1 MSNTRAVRATGDSFV
16 DDLLMPRAWSGERV
30 TFGFTES
37 AASYGYGYGYDE
49 PNDGFAALSG
59 GQRAAARQAMDLWQ
73 DLIAIDL
80 VEVGRDADIRL
91 AASNAP
97 STAWAYGPG
106 SSEEAGDVWI
116 GRSKGYYTSPEA
128 GNYAFHTFV
137 HEIGH
142 ALGLGHPHESTLT
155 SALVTDGGSAAAPCP
170 CCAGLVHGS
179 LDPEPGLLDGMFGKP
194 VTEDDGTDGSGRD
207 ISQSGGDYGVA
218 GAPKAIDA
226 MAWSVM
232 SYASYIG
239 DTDGGYNNESFGYA
253 QTPMLRDIAAVQYL
267 YGANYTTRSSD
278 TVYAWDPS
286 TGEKFIDG
294 VGQGRPGASKV
305 FETLWDG
312 GGRDTI
318 DLGRYGSDLVID
330 LSPGGWTDFNNAQIA
345 RLGGGHESPGNVALA
360 YLHEGDSRALI
371 ENAIGGSGN
380 DVILGNQAA
389 NLLIGGAG
397 HDRIEGGSGTNILA
411 GDHLGNALALV
422 GLQLSDWTSAAVPAG
437 MATGDD
443 VLLGGAGD
451 EIFVSQGGNDR
462 VEGGGGIDTLV
473 IDLVSAAIEIAK
485 EGIGFLLSF
494 VGGTI
499 HAEDIDYLAARDGIF
514 TLTETGA
521 RIETEEDFVDEI
533 ALLYSAG
540 LGRQID
546 DAGLSFWSEA
556 LADGLTL
563 TDMAAEMIDS
573 PEFTHRFGN
582 PDAMADERFVDVLY
596 HNVLGRAGE
605 AGGVDFWSDAME
617 GGTERPDVLLGFAVS
632 EENREKAEAML
643 AEVENAQQFGSASAA
658 LLPAEDVGLA
668 YAWV

>member
-16 DDLLMPRAWSGERV
+16 DDLLMPRAWSGERI

-37 AASYGYGYGYDE
+37 ASSYGGGYGYDE
-49 PNDGFAALSG
+49 PDDGFAALSSV
-59 GQRAAARQAMDLWQ
+59 QRAAARQAMDLWQ
-73 DLIAIDL
+73 ELIAIDL
-80 VEVGRDADIRL
+80 VEVGPNVDIRL

-116 GRSKGYYTSPEA
+116 GRSKGYYTNPET

-142 ALGLGHPHESTLT
+142 ALGLGHPHESTMT
-155 SALVTDGGSAAAPCP
+155 SALVADEGHAAAPCP
-170 CCAGLVHGS
+170 CCAGAIHGTVE
-179 LDPEPGLLDGMFGKP
+179 PEQGLLDGLFGKP
-194 VTEDDGTDGSGRD
+194 VTDDDGNAEQDV
-207 ISQSGGDYGVA
+207 SQSSGYYGVS
-218 GAPKAIDA
+218 GTPQAIDA

-232 SYASYIG
+232 SYASYTG

-253 QTPMLRDIAAVQYL
+253 QSPMLRDIAAAQYL
-267 YGANYTTRSSD
+267 YGANYATRSSD
-278 TVYAWDPS
+278 TVYAWDPI
-286 TGEKFIDG
+286 TGQKFIDG
-294 VGQGRPGASKV
+294 VGQGQPGASKV

-318 DLGRYGSDLVID
+318 DLGRYGSDLAID
-330 LSPGGWTDFNNAQIA
+330 LSPGGWTDFNNAQTA
-345 RLGGGHESPGNVALA
+345 RLGGGHEAPGNVALA
-360 YLHEGDSRALI
+360 YLHQGDSRALI

-397 HDRIEGGSGTNILA
+397 HDRIEGGSGTNILV
-411 GDHLGNALALV
+411 GDNLGNALDLV
-422 GLQLSDWTSAAVPAG
+422 GLSVSDWTSAAVPAG
-437 MATGDD
+437 TATGND
-443 VLLGGAGD
+443 VLRGGAGD

-485 EGIGFLLSF
+485 DGIGFLLSF
-494 VGGTI
+494 VGGSI
-499 HAEDIDYLAARDGIF
+499 HADDIDYLAARDGIF
-514 TLTETGA
+514 TLTETGE
-521 RIETEEDFVDEI
+521 RVETGDDFIDEI

-546 DAGLSFWSEA
+546 DAGLSFWSDA

-563 TDMAAEMIDS
+563 ADMAADMIDS
-573 PEFTHRFGN
+573 PEFTHRFGD
-582 PDAMADERFVDVLY
+582 PDTMADERFVDVLY

-617 GGTERPDVLLGFAVS
+617 AGTERPEVLLGFAVS
-632 EENREKAEAML
+632 EENRQKAEAML
-643 AEVENAQQFGSASAA
+643 ADIENAQQLGSAAAA
-658 LLPAEDVGLA
+658 LRPAEDVGLA